1 MVVIAC
7 SRNPCTTC
15 TCTFWHFSPANMERL
30 PIVGMRSTM
39 CRERENCTRPECF
52 FNHPSPSTYIGRSI
66 SSSISTNA
74 NVSTVSSVSEVVSE
88 GDDHDLMVIFDEM
101 AEFDLSDNEVEE
113 GNEVEEYD
121 EANYF
126 FHGTHVEYVDDSD
139 GPIFG
144 IIGGVGK
151 MYPNQRAFDEAK
163 SVVKI

>member
-30 PIVGMRSTM
+30 PIDGMRSTM
-39 CRERENCTRPECF
+39 CRDRENCTRPECF

-66 SSSISTNA
+66 SSSISTNT
-74 NVSTVSSVSEVVSE
+74 NMSTVSSVSKVVSE

-101 AEFDLSDNEVEE
+101 AEFDSSDDEVEE
-113 GNEVEEYD
+113 DD

-126 FHGTHVEYVDDSD
+126 FDETHIEYWDDSD

-144 IIGGVGK
+144 IIDGIGK